1 LDHFSCP
8 LFLAKEATM
17 KYILTICIVGLILFP
32 TVTHAQDTEFKD
44 TPFLSG
50 MPGYEIWAAEDKEF
64 DQYGFCD
71 GKKLVTVE
79 GKLWKREYGLK
90 SDGKEASGI
99 QIIRNYSNAIKNMG
113 GTILIEGA
121 REATEKVCAS
131 EARYARQVTG
141 KVTKDGSELWVEV
154 GYHEY
159 NGTYIITIVE
169 NQSMKQ
175 DVTASAML
183 EALNQDGHVALY
195 INFDTGKSTIKPE
208 SEKIIA
214 QIVEMLK
221 SNPELKLNV
230 EGHTDNVGNPKSNQT
245 LSEER
250 AKSVV
255 AAIVAQEING
265 ERLSSVGH
273 GQDKPI
279 ADNSTEDGRAKNRR
293 VELVKK

>member
-1 LDHFSCP
+1 
-8 LFLAKEATM
+8 M
-17 KYILTICIVGLILFP
+17 RRVLTICIVSLIVLP
-32 TVTHAQDTEFKD
+32 VATRAQETEFKD
-44 TPFLSG
+44 TPHLSG

-64 DQYGFCD
+64 DAYQFCD
-71 GKKLVTVE
+71 GKKLVSVE

-90 SDGKEASGI
+90 SDGKEASGL
-99 QIIRNYSNAIKNMG
+99 QIVRNYSNAVKNMG
-113 GTILIEGA
+113 GIILIEGA
-121 REATEKVCAS
+121 REAIEKVCVS

-141 KVTKDGSELWVEV
+141 KVTKGGSELWVEV

-159 NGTYIITIVE
+159 NGTYIITLVE
-169 NQSMKQ
+169 KQLMKQ

-183 EALNQDGHVALY
+183 EALNQQGYVALY

-208 SEKIIA
+208 SEQIIA

-221 SNPELKLNV
+221 SNPDLKLSV
-230 EGHTDNVGNPKSNQT
+230 EGHTDNVGNAKSNKT
-245 LSEER
+245 LSEQR
-250 AKSVV
+250 AKAVV
-255 AAIVAQEING
+255 AAITAQGIAG

-279 ADNSTEDGRAKNRR
+279 ADNNTEDGRAKNRR